1 MLGVDDAR
9 CRFHE
14 PVAEWSYFVEIL
26 VNGFADATN
35 LEYQTVE
42 LPRRLE
48 SRSIQLSPL
57 TLGFVVYR
65 TEIRSNRIEREA
77 ETPELLAKYLA
88 YIGRG
93 DLLTHGEEIELSNA
107 VKRGEKKARQKL
119 IEGNLRLVVSVAKK
133 YRGYG
138 LPFEDLIQEGNIG
151 LMKAVEKFDP
161 DRGFRFSTYA
171 TWWIRQAVQRAVA
184 DKGRTI
190 RVPVHM
196 TEKIRKV
203 SRAYNELSAELERE
217 PSEEEVAQRL
227 GWNLEEVRLTME
239 AMPDATS
246 LDQPVG
252 SDDAASS
259 QLGDFV
265 EDERASDT
273 PGEVMREMETEHLKE
288 AIERLPERARYVL
301 VRRYGLDDRDPATLA
316 ELGDE
321 LEISRERVRQLQ
333 REAERI
339 LKGGEYGRILRD
351 AVA

>member
-1 MLGVDDAR
+1 MCSEEGILKANFEKR
-9 CRFHE
+9 K
-14 PVAEWSYFVEIL
+14 EI
-26 VNGFADATN
+26 
-35 LEYQTVE
+35 QK
-42 LPRRLE
+42 
-48 SRSIQLSPL
+48 
-57 TLGFVVYR
+57 
-65 TEIRSNRIEREA
+65 IERES

-88 YIGRG
+88 HIGQG
-93 DLLTHGEEIELSNA
+93 NLLTHREEIDLSLRA
-107 VKRGEKKARQKL
+107 KAGDRRARQRL
-119 IEGNLRLVVSVAKK
+119 IEKNLRLVVSVAKK

-203 SRAYNELSAELERE
+203 SRAMSELALEIERE
-217 PSEEEVAQRL
+217 PTEEEVARRL
-227 GWNLEEVRLTME
+227 DWDPDEVRLTMR

-246 LDQPVG
+246 LDQPV
-252 SDDAASS
+252 SSEETAS
-259 QLGDFV
+259 QLGDFI
-265 EDERASDT
+265 EDDKVSDT
-273 PGEVMREMETEHLKE
+273 PDTVMREMETEHLKE
-288 AIERLPERARYVL
+288 AIEGLPERARYVL
-301 VRRYGLDDRDPATLA
+301 VRRYGLDDREPATLA

-321 LEISRERVRQLQ
+321 LDISRERVRQLQ

-339 LKGGEYGRILRD
+339 LKGGEYGRVLRD